1 MKSTLRKSIWPPLQK
16 IRISSAGTCIQ
27 NSRSF
32 QVLALNSC
40 TKKISSTSLLYT
52 DPDKFYVKEIF
63 KYSKD
68 VNIHFPWDDFSEIG
82 WPHTKSS
89 SGWPLRNLT
98 HNTEHADS
106 LTIKSSLASHQIRD
120 YWFYQEE
127 PFLIQPSSTSLCLKL
142 ILTNQVGRPKTH
154 QQ

>member
-1 MKSTLRKSIWPPLQK
+1 MD
-16 IRISSAGTCIQ
+16 TCIQ

-40 TKKISSTSLLYT
+40 IKKISSTSLLYT

-82 WPHTKSS
+82 WSHTKSS
-89 SGWPLRNLT
+89 SGWPLRNFT

-106 LTIKSSLASHQIRD
+106 LTIKSSLVSHQIRD

-127 PFLIQPSSTSLCLKL
+127 PFLIQPSSTSLCLKF
-142 ILTNQVGRPKTH
+142 ISTNQVGRPKTH